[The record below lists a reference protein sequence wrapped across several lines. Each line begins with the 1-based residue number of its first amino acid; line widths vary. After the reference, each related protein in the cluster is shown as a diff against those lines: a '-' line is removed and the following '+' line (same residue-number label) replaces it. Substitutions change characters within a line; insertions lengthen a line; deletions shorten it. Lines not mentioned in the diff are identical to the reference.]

1 MKLTIEHFYT
11 EALKRI
17 LMNVREISINLYSEI
32 FWPHGSLILYQVA
45 K

>member
-17 LMNVREISINLYSEI
+17 LMNVREISIYN
-32 FWPHGSLILYQVA
+32 ILAAWFIDSVSSG
-45 K
+45 